1 MVASQLPYI
10 MTGTAVRAR
19 ASLIARSIGYR
30 PKAEVRYTIVSNEI
44 SNLRRAIMRY
54 QNSSVAAAAGSA
66 TASNPIAQK

>member
-10 MTGTAVRAR
+10 KTGIAVLAR
-19 ASLIARSIGYR
+19 TSPIDRSIGYR
-30 PKAEVRYTIVSNEI
+30 PKAAVRYTIVSNAI

-54 QNSSVAAAAGSA
+54 QNSSVVAAAGSA